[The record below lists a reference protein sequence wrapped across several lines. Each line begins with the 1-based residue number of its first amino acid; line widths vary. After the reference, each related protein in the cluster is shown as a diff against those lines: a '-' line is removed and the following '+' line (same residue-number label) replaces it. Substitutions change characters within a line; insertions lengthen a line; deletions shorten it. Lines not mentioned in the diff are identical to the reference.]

1 MEIYI
6 LNGEEITLEELQA
19 LADEAQAS
27 LEDFKY
33 FNKVEVKKVKQDP
46 NALDA
51 AAGEDKASLSPES
64 RLANLRSEYKKSNEN
79 FVVGKPSDIYNY
91 FSGEID
97 DIAIWNRALGS
108 GEIED
113 YYIDSNVNSYCDSSN
128 FLLQDGLVGY
138 WPFCENSNDVVG
150 DNN

>member
-51 AAGEDKASLSPES
+51 AAGEDKASLSLES
-64 RLANLRSEYKKSNEN
+64 QLANTKSDWQKIGRQIINLKYL
-79 FVVGKPSDIYNY
+79 VVGLNIKKN
-91 FSGEID
+91 
-97 DIAIWNRALGS
+97 
-108 GEIED
+108 
-113 YYIDSNVNSYCDSSN
+113 
-128 FLLQDGLVGY
+128 
-138 WPFCENSNDVVG
+138 
-150 DNN
+150 